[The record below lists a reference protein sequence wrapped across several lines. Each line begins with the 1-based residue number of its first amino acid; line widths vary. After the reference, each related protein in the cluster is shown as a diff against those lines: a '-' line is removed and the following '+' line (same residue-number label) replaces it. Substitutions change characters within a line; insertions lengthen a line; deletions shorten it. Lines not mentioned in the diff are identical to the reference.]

1 MDMLDIVEVF
11 DDKGMNQLQR
21 AIRKQDPELI
31 LRFLHL
37 QDRTKELD
45 GLTVL
50 MQVIELGLTDLV
62 DVIIREYPTQ
72 LGEQCALIQPQKSCG
87 KMSRH

>member
-62 DVIIREYPTQ
+62 DVIIRNT
-72 LGEQCALIQPQKSCG
+72 LLN
-87 KMSRH
+87 